1 MVNTNTAI
9 PHRRP
14 RWTGQLLP
22 RLRLPPSTSKSMHP
36 PPPPGPSRTSIGKLN
51 NFFNSRLSTTAK
63 RPTTVPAPRD
73 SQSPSQIRSRAGSA
87 KTKGGMSDFGSD
99 FLGSNQIGT
108 PNDLVRLTHLGF
120 NTSSEDFSGLLK
132 EWKQLLRMSGIS
144 RVGSIILGG
153 TGSVIDPPRD
163 EADWSSGVQ
172 YPVSR
177 LVVVACVK
185 DPQWLVQV
193 PCWRSTQ
200 RNAIRTTTT
209 TTRFL

>member
-1 MVNTNTAI
+1 MDRTASSPVETTTQHI
-9 PHRRP
+9 
-14 RWTGQLLP
+14 QVDA
-22 RLRLPPSTSKSMHP
+22 S
-36 PPPPGPSRTSIGKLN
+36 PPPGPSRTSIGKLN
-51 NFFNSRLSTTAK
+51 NFFNSRLPTTAK
-63 RPTTVPAPRD
+63 RPITVPAPRD
-73 SQSPSQIRSRAGSA
+73 SQSPSQVRSRAGSA

-99 FLGSNQIGT
+99 FLGSNQIDQIGT
-108 PNDLVRLTHLGF
+108 PSDLVRFTHLGF

-132 EWKQLLRMSGIS
+132 EWKQLLRTSGIS
-144 RVGSIILGG
+144 G

-172 YPVSR
+172 NPVSC
-177 LVVVACVK
+177 LVVACVK